1 MGCKWGEDGWDDE
14 ELHKPVTRT
23 IGEQEFHSDIYRGV
37 PAHFLHIEV
46 DDVKDEAGDRI
57 KNIFKFFQDVSPIVR
72 TIDLL
77 GFPEKEKQRKEEKE
91 RNEKGNGETG
101 IAKKAPTEAEQAEA
115 IAEAEVDA
123 DEGSVRFQWDGT
135 LRMVFNI
142 PDNDLLE
149 CDSYEGYPY
158 PAGKSFHVM
167 EYMQVFEI
175 SVKLYYDLSPGI
187 ICDIVDEDEIKVWL
201 CSR

>member
-1 MGCKWGEDGWDDE
+1 MGCEWGDGIKNIE
-14 ELHKPVTRT
+14 NIETRT
-23 IGEQEFHSDIYRGV
+23 IGEQNFFSNIYRGV

-46 DDVKDEAGDRI
+46 TNVEDDAGNPI
-57 KNIFKFFQDVSPIVR
+57 QNIIDFFQDVSPIVR

-158 PAGKSFHVM
+158 PAGESFHVM
-167 EYMQVFEI
+167 DYMELFEI
-175 SVKLYYDLSPGI
+175 SVKLYYELSPGI

>member
-1 MGCKWGEDGWDDE
+1 MDDAGG
-14 ELHKPVTRT
+14 R
-23 IGEQEFHSDIYRGV
+23 IINISD
-37 PAHFLHIEV
+37 
-46 DDVKDEAGDRI
+46 
-57 KNIFKFFQDVSPIVR
+57 FFQGSSPIVR

-167 EYMQVFEI
+167 EYMQLFEI
-175 SVKLYYDLSPGI
+175 SVKLYYELSPGI